1 MSNATSVPATKD
13 AITRFN
19 NRVRLARASELALMG
34 RTLEAE
40 ALLCLE
46 RHLPMSANELD
57 LLARIHVKQGRYD
70 QARKCWEDAARIG
83 DCRALFEGR
92 IKVLDDWFEYRH
104 RMLLWRIKIGIWLV
118 AVSLSIWVLVRIATP
133 NTQ

>member
-1 MSNATSVPATKD
+1 MSNPTSEPATKD
-13 AITRFN
+13 AIARFN
-19 NRVRLARASELALMG
+19 ERMRLARASELALMG

-40 ALLCLE
+40 TLICPG
-46 RHLPMSANELD
+46 RHLPMSSDELD

-70 QARKCWEDAARIG
+70 QARKRWEDAAKIG
-83 DCRALFEGR
+83 DCRAVFEGR
-92 IKVLDDWFEYRH
+92 IKVLDDWLGYRH
-104 RMLLWRIKIGIWLV
+104 RMLVWRIKIGIWLV